1 MHEAFSLNKIFM
13 NTILSVSLIDQI
25 QMLTE
30 QDLIRLRFF
39 IDELIRRQ
47 HQRIQASQQES
58 AVPFLANLRPLGI
71 PGGKSPFNR
80 ALIYDD
86 LTI

>member
-1 MHEAFSLNKIFM
+1 M
-13 NTILSVSLIDQI
+13 NTVPNVSLTDQI

-39 IDELIRRQ
+39 IDDLIRR
-47 HQRIQASQQES
+47 HRQRIPPKPADAAPS
-58 AVPFLANLRPLGI
+58 VPFLAHLKPVGI

-86 LTI
+86 LAI